1 MTAKYILS
9 NHKGN
14 GTRAFTRSKRLTF
27 INESKNFLSIHESIA
42 KILEELKPKGDEG
55 DSSGSDTTED
65 TDADKNSDNTE
76 GEDTNKDSDEPGG
89 FDMDMDSLFG
99 DIDGSGDDKDNKDE
113 TETTDKKEPESKEEP
128 EEKPEE
134 KNLNDESTKDNE
146 EKK

>member
-1 MTAKYILS
+1 M
-9 NHKGN
+9 N
-14 GTRAFTRSKRLTF
+14 
-27 INESKNFLSIHESIA
+27 ESIA

-65 TDADKNSDNTE
+65 TGTDKNSDNTK

-113 TETTDKKEPESKEEP
+113 LKLQIKRTPARILR
-128 EEKPEE
+128 EKFYF
-134 KNLNDESTKDNE
+134 
-146 EKK
+146 